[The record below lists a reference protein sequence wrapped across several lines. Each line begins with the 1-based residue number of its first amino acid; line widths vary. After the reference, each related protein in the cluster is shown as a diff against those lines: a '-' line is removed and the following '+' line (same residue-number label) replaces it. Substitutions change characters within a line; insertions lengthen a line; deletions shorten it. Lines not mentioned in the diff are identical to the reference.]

1 MPPKTP
7 NSPLNASLKPD
18 LTLLDHRLVKNW
30 LANVLSPATRISRHD
45 DLVSFITYTQ
55 IKAIDD
61 FKAIKR
67 ADIIEWRDDL
77 MGTKEKPRYAIR
89 TVKRRMATISK
100 FFEHLCDEK
109 IIEVNVVQGVQRPK
123 LTTTEGATSIIS
135 DHQAKDILDA
145 PDPGTL
151 KGKRDRAILATFLFH
166 ALRRAELCN
175 LKVKDVQEREGIKQL
190 RVFGKG
196 SKERYIPVHPVAQTR
211 IAEYLSAAGHG
222 MEKEAALF
230 KPISNNAAGRPLKGL
245 SPNSV
250 YELVLH
256 YGEKVGIEKG
266 NFSTHSLRATA
277 ATNALNNREDIR
289 KVQQWLGHAAVQT
302 TAMYDKRENRPED
315 SPTFRV
321 RY

>member
-1 MPPKTP
+1 MPTKAPK
-7 NSPLNASLKPD
+7 SPANAPIKVDSSL
-18 LTLLDHRLVKNW
+18 LGHHLIKNW
-30 LANVLSPATRISRHD
+30 LDNVLSPASRISRRE
-45 DLVSFITYTQ
+45 DLTGFIAYTRIKSIEDFKQ
-55 IKAIDD
+55 IK
-61 FKAIKR
+61 R
-67 ADIIEWRDDL
+67 SDIIEWRDSL
-77 MGTKEKPRYAIR
+77 MGPKEMPRYAIR

-109 IIEVNVVQGVQRPK
+109 IIDVNVVQGVQRPK
-123 LTTTEGATSIIS
+123 LNTSEGATSIIS
-135 DHQAKDILDA
+135 DHQAKDLLYA
-145 PDPGTL
+145 PDPSTL
-151 KGKRDRAILATFLFH
+151 KGKRDRAILATFLYH

-196 SKERYIPVHPVAQTR
+196 SKERYVPVHPVAQTR
-211 IAEYLSAAGHG
+211 IAEYLAAAGHG
-222 MEKEAALF
+222 KDKEAALF
-230 KPISNNAAGRPLKGL
+230 RPISNNVATRLLKGL
-245 SPNSV
+245 SPNAV
-250 YELVLH
+250 YELVVS
-256 YGEKVGIEKG
+256 YGEKVGIERG